1 MGLELS
7 RCIFYPKYM
16 TLGERVVAP
25 CPPFF
30 KKLRN
35 IGLILGG
42 VSAAILTGGVALP
55 AVVISIAGY
64 LATASAVAVT
74 VSQCTVDADTSFDVK

>member
-1 MGLELS
+1 MQLLS
-7 RCIFYPKYM
+7 PNDMSIV
-16 TLGERVVAP
+16 ERVSAP

-42 VSAAILTGGVALP
+42 VATTILTGGVALP
-55 AVVISIAGY
+55 AVVTTIAGY
-64 LATASAVAVT
+64 LATASAVAVV
-74 VSQCTVDADTSFDVK
+74 VSQCTVDLNASFDVK

>member
-1 MGLELS
+1 MNTS
-7 RCIFYPKYM
+7 SPNDMNIA
-16 TLGERVVAP
+16 ERIVAP

-42 VSAAILTGGVALP
+42 VATAILTGGVALP

-64 LATASAVAVT
+64 LATASAVVIV